1 MKRLPTNLWP
11 LRRGAQFCLAAVW
24 CAMAAVFQA
33 AAQIPSVAVLVQ
45 DKTPPGLFGW
55 NKAGA
60 GTLASI
66 ESAMQKGLGSSGKYS
81 VLTRSQFDAIL
92 AEQNLAYK
100 NVVNNRARL
109 GRLSGTDYI
118 VVAELISDRKDT
130 RHERIT
136 AYGLSET
143 QTTLSSEAQLAVGVM
158 DVSSGAVVTQ
168 QAFAASIPDSHRALP
183 AVLDQTAAWLGALRL
198 RPEIEGGG
206 GFKVRIAPLVSGSE
220 ARGLD
225 IFIDGNFEANT
236 PATLP
241 LEGGIREITIKQA
254 DKTLW
259 SNRTKVT
266 RDLVIATDL
275 TSSISPPR

>member
-1 MKRLPTNLWP
+1 
-11 LRRGAQFCLAAVW
+11 
-24 CAMAAVFQA
+24 MAAVFQA

-136 AYGLSET
+136 AYGFSET

-183 AVLDQTAAWLGALRL
+183 AVLDQTAVWLGALRL
-198 RPEIEGGG
+198 RHARIRPMRLPGAALREDGQKGSRRRGKRGEEQSLVYFLDDNAI
-206 GFKVRIAPLVSGSE
+206 GFCHCVSFITRSE
-220 ARGLD
+220 HHPDGLLSSSPRLCQ
-225 IFIDGNFEANT
+225 GAE
-236 PATLP
+236 PK
-241 LEGGIREITIKQA
+241 ITRVQMQM
-254 DKTLW
+254 
-259 SNRTKVT
+259 N
-266 RDLVIATDL
+266 
-275 TSSISPPR
+275 